1 MSAQD
6 PIEDAFEA
14 ARQDFLR
21 SLKDRDVYNFSQ
33 FTSINNVYDTTDK
46 IQEEQRRSGA
56 LRGLNRI
63 RPYLDCLSQYVGV
76 IDTFTQAKPDILCL
90 IWVCHSHYQC
100 HWIFWSRS
108 KYSQFLRLAS
118 QKNSSERRLWG
129 PAESNLR
136 GRKFPCSSQ

>member
-21 SLKDRDVYNFSQ
+21 SLKDRDIYNFSQ

-46 IQEEQRRSGA
+46 IQEEQQRSGA
-56 LRGLNRI
+56 LRGLNKI

-76 IDTFTQAKPDILCL
+76 IDTLIQAKPDILCL
-90 IWVCHSHYQC
+90 IWVCHSHY
-100 HWIFWSRS
+100 
-108 KYSQFLRLAS
+108 
-118 QKNSSERRLWG
+118 
-129 PAESNLR
+129 
-136 GRKFPCSSQ
+136 